1 MVNALVVGSG
11 GREHALAWKMAQSD
25 KVDMVYTAPG
35 NGGTPNNIPIR
46 ADDIGGLADF
56 ATERD
61 CFTVVGPEAPLAAG
75 IVDAFADRGLGI
87 FGPTGA
93 AARLE
98 SSKAWAKEFMGRHDI
113 RTARS
118 ATFEDAAEAAEYVDS
133 VDYDVVVKAD
143 GLAAGKGVVVCGN
156 AREAKDAISSMME
169 QDRFGEAGR
178 RVVIEERLV
187 GSEASYIAMCDGKT
201 AVPMAT
207 SQDHKRAYDNDEGPN
222 TGGMGAY
229 SPAPHVDGE
238 FAEKIQSEIIER
250 TVAGMRDEGS
260 PVSGFLYAGIMI
272 SDGVPHVLEYN
283 VRMGDPECQPIVA
296 RMDFDLYEYAAAAA
310 SGGLAGMPP
319 PRWKSGHA
327 VCVVLAAKGYPGP
340 YSKGQPIA
348 IPDTEQHTVA
358 FHAGTARRNG
368 RLFSDGGRVLGIT
381 SLGGTL
387 RQAVR
392 RAYRAADAV
401 SWDGKYCRRDIAAK
415 SL

>member
-178 RVVIEERLV
+178 RVVIEERLI

-348 IPDTEQHTVA
+348 MPDTEQHTVA

-368 RLFSDGGRVLGIT
+368 RLLSDGGRVLGIT